1 MGMEKA
7 GKLPFASSLCGAC
20 GEVCPVKI
28 DIPHQLVHLR
38 HRAVN
43 EPSPMNFAGERL
55 TWKLWAWA
63 MGGPMRYRLAMGR
76 VRLGVRMAR
85 FLPWHP
91 GKLGGWTRGRE
102 LPRGS
107 RRPRSAAWWRQHGEE
122 LNEVTMESEI

>member
-1 MGMEKA
+1 MKKA

-43 EPSPMNFAGERL
+43 ERSPMKSISERL
-55 TWKLWAWA
+55 MWWMWSWLMAGRLRYKLTMW
-63 MGGPMRYRLAMGR
+63 G
-76 VRLGVRMAR
+76 VRQGVRMSK

-91 GKLGGWTRGRE
+91 GKLGAWTRGRE
-102 LPRGS
+102 LPQVPGPAFRTWWKKNRG
-107 RRPRSAAWWRQHGEE
+107 
-122 LNEVTMESEI
+122 

>member
-1 MGMEKA
+1 LIGFDKA

-43 EPSPMNFAGERL
+43 EPSPMNSFTERL
-55 TWKLWAWA
+55 TWKAFAWF
-63 MGGPMRYRLAMGR
+63 MSGPLRYRLAMFG
-76 VRLGVRMAR
+76 VRLGVRMSK

-91 GKLGGWTRGRE
+91 GKLGGWTRGRA
-102 LPRGS
+102 LPKVPG
-107 RRPRSAAWWRQHGEE
+107 PAFRSWWKKKG
-122 LNEVTMESEI
+122 NP